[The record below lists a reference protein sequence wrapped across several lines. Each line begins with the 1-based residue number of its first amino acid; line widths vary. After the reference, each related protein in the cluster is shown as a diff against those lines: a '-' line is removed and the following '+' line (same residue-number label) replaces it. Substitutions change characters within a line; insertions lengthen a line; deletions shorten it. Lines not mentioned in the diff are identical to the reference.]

1 MIFCMRKIIREKVG
15 CHKQISFRSFKNYS
29 VDEYEKALGKI
40 FKLSDIS

>member
-15 CHKQISFRSFKNYS
+15 CYKQISFRSFKNYS